1 MLKKLM
7 MWVEFFFLRN
17 ASKPVSTPPIQVST
31 SVPRVVAILQ
41 RFALSLR
48 EGNWGIGDYDDVVV
62 DVTVRHDFTGDAR
75 DVRRHGTLRNPDRPD
90 QLLCEQKQQRGAGL
104 WDEVCSP
111 NYIRRCSGGL
121 CSLLRICM

>member
-1 MLKKLM
+1 M
-7 MWVEFFFLRN
+7 MCRLVFFLRN
-17 ASKPVSTPPIQVST
+17 VSKSGFNVSIAGFNVGPPSRCYSAT
-31 SVPRVVAILQ
+31 
-41 RFALSLR
+41 LR
-48 EGNWGIGDYDDVVV
+48 QGNWKIDDVVV

>member
-1 MLKKLM
+1 MLTKLM
-7 MWVEFFFLRN
+7 MMCRLVFFLRN
-17 ASKPVSTPPIQVST
+17 ASSARSQRRSTESLLFCNA
-31 SVPRVVAILQ
+31 SPRNLKI
-41 RFALSLR
+41 
-48 EGNWGIGDYDDVVV
+48 DDVVV